1 MCCFNSQF
9 ESKHFK
15 RHPLISSTDFH
26 FLYPALPQGGTSAEF
41 ASTKDPIRWTATTEA
56 ESIAGGNYLPLGDS
70 EHDHV
75 AQMSHVFF
83 WNEGTFLCGELMLT
97 PRKPKHWYLQ
107 VRVGTRKHFAE
118 ASR

>member
-15 RHPLISSTDFH
+15 RHPLIGRNHSSTDFH
-26 FLYPALPQGGTSAEF
+26 LLHPALPQGGTSAEF

-70 EHDHV
+70 EYVHV
-75 AQMSHVFF
+75 AQM
-83 WNEGTFLCGELMLT
+83 FL
-97 PRKPKHWYLQ
+97 
-107 VRVGTRKHFAE
+107 
-118 ASR
+118 